1 MKKLPSIKKTTNIVE
16 QLKAGLPPASVG
28 RPTATRG
35 RGSPMQVFLPAET
48 LKALKVRSAQ
58 EETTVRDLILNAL
71 IKDGYP
77 VPKTELGDRRK
88 RG

>member
-1 MKKLPSIKKTTNIVE
+1 
-16 QLKAGLPPASVG
+16 
-28 RPTATRG
+28 
-35 RGSPMQVFLPAET
+35 MQVFLPAET